1 MNANVRQSM
10 LLPQSAVNSLSLHSS
25 AVSPGLIS
33 IEDFT
38 QRVRPADVKVWIAKF
53 VKKYLGASEY
63 VIEIEIGQG
72 WDVLCQ
78 SRKTFNEF

>member
-1 MNANVRQSM
+1 MKVR
-10 LLPQSAVNSLSLHSS
+10 
-25 AVSPGLIS
+25 
-33 IEDFT
+33 
-38 QRVRPADVKVWIAKF
+38 IAKF